1 MLLKGDLKGFQENF
15 ETFLKSIC
23 HDLTP
28 VNLRARRD
36 KSHAHFLTN
45 NSSGCQRVKQIQAK
59 WLCNGE
65 IFIEKS
71 QRIRRKVFSEDSGL
85 ISAR

>member
-1 MLLKGDLKGFQENF
+1 MILKGDLKGFQENF

-28 VNLRARRD
+28 VNLRVRRD

-45 NSSGCQRVKQIQAK
+45 NSSDCQRGKQI
-59 WLCNGE
+59 
-65 IFIEKS
+65 
-71 QRIRRKVFSEDSGL
+71 
-85 ISAR
+85 